1 MTNTPDLIVI
11 HNPEAG
17 RFEVK
22 KNGHLAVLEYQ
33 QSDGTIIFTEASVPE
48 VLGGQGIGSRLAV
61 AGLDYAR
68 SQSLAVVPLCS
79 FMASFIQKHPEYQD
93 LVKA

>member
-1 MTNTPDLIVI
+1 MTNTPELSII
-11 HNPEAG
+11 HNLETK

-33 QSDGTIIFTEASVPE
+33 LFDDTIIFTEARVPE

-61 AGLDYAR
+61 AGLHYAR

-79 FMASFIQKHPEYQD
+79 FVARYVQKHPEYQD
-93 LVKA
+93 LVK

>member
-1 MTNTPDLIVI
+1 MTITPELTII

-33 QSDGTIIFTEASVPE
+33 LVDGTIIFTEASVPE

-68 SQSLAVVPLCS
+68 SHSLAVVLLCS
-79 FMASFIQKHPEYQD
+79 FVAGYIQEHPEYQD
-93 LVKA
+93 FVK

>member
-1 MTNTPDLIVI
+1 MTNTPELTVV
-11 HNPEAG
+11 HNAEAG

-22 KNGHLAVLEYQ
+22 KNGQLAVLEYQ
-33 QSDGTIIFTEASVPE
+33 QADGTIIFTETRVPE

-79 FMASFIQKHPEYQD
+79 FMARFIQKHPEYQD
-93 LVKA
+93 LMK